1 MKKAWIA
8 EILLVGVAAGWG
20 LGFPVMK
27 IAVDET
33 PVLTVLWLRFMLS
46 ALLLLPF
53 CFGSLKKISSKT
65 FFTGCLL
72 GVLLGISFIF
82 LITGLQ
88 MTTASNTGFL
98 AGLAVIWVLLL
109 SAPLSGKLPSIE
121 AVLAT
126 VFGLMG
132 LIVMSDF
139 SSTQIQWGEILVVIG
154 SLFSALHIVVLDKV
168 TNQHNN
174 SVLTFIEIAT
184 IAILIFI
191 IQAINTPNNL
201 LPNNWSNS
209 LITALIIT
217 SVFSTVLAFW
227 IQTAYQRYTTPTR
240 AVLIYNLEPVFSAL
254 FAVWLLNETLSSDV
268 FVGGGLI
275 LIGMCFP
282 SLFTLFKKRKMVSD
296 LSH

>member
-53 CFGSLKKISSKT
+53 CFGSLKKISFKT

-72 GVLLGISFIF
+72 GILLGTSFIF